1 MWQPSWHTLLLWFLK
16 IDEEKTT
23 WTKFLPRSN
32 KDAFSERTLSMCSMN
47 SSGFWVYFRGDKGVM
62 QIYLKKNFPVALLAS
77 SWRASHDSLPHCV
90 LCRTPGWK
98 APLLIDLKY
107 TLEPCTFIQTAF
119 FFDTESSIGGK
130 DIYHQ
135 LEIWRVFR
143 LRMQWVG
150 LEAISVNMRFKDWAL
165 VWKSI
170 LFSVILASH

>member
-119 FFDTESSIGGK
+119 FFWHRIFNWGQRHLPSTWNLESVS
-130 DIYHQ
+130 
-135 LEIWRVFR
+135 
-143 LRMQWVG
+143 
-150 LEAISVNMRFKDWAL
+150 FKDAVSWIR
-165 VWKSI
+165 SH
-170 LFSVILASH
+170 FS